1 MLLTTWQVILGL
13 GWSDVATLRLL
24 LLLLLLLVV
33 LK

>member
-13 GWSDVATLRLL
+13 GRSDVATLRLL